1 MGFATPAVLLHQ
13 IGSIWPKSWLEF
25 CEVILSRALRRTAD
39 RAVIVDLD
47 SSVLLRIILRQR
59 NALKEW
65 KDIEQGVGSAL
76 LEIECL
82 RTLDRLRL
90 IEQLRDDVIAARRE
104 AAYRLIEAVEVV
116 DLTHPVLTR
125 AAQPFPTVLG
135 TLDAIHLVTALMW
148 REQMGQ
154 DLVMATHDVA
164 LGTAARASGLRV
176 IGV

>member
-1 MGFATPAVLLHQ
+1 MISFRMIAHEFQGRGGHHLLAGQQH
-13 IGSIWPKSWLEF
+13 GG
-25 CEVILSRALRRTAD
+25 
-39 RAVIVDLD
+39 
-47 SSVLLRIILRQR
+47 
-59 NALKEW
+59 N
-65 KDIEQGVGSAL
+65 
-76 LEIECL
+76 
-82 RTLDRLRL
+82 
-90 IEQLRDDVIAARRE
+90 QLRDDVIAARRE

-125 AAQPFPTVLG
+125 AAQPLPTVLG
-135 TLDAIHLVTALMW
+135 TLDAIHLATALMW